1 MREFSI
7 NNGVYKV
14 APGYAVSAKYVK
26 QLTVHFSETIW

>member
-1 MREFSI
+1 MSGFSK
-7 NNGVYKV
+7 NNGVYTV